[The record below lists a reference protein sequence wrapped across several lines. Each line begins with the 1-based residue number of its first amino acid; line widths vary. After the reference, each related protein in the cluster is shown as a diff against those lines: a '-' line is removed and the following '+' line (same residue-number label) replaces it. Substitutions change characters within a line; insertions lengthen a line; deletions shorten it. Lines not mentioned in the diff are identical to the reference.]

1 MSTYQVDNI
10 QIMNNILD
18 NNDPSKKLTLS
29 LANVTS
35 NTTRIL
41 TVPNANT
48 TIVGTDTSQTLTNKT
63 ITDSTNNITA
73 NGLRTATSSVDIAAA
88 SAPTSGQVLTAT
100 SATEANW
107 QTPAVYTINFNNN
120 GTVST
125 ANLSTIKQW
134 YGRGT
139 STSGVVTFNVT
150 TDGTSTG
157 SAIFPTLSLT
167 THYLI
172 ATAQANSTSNTV
184 VPFASIQ
191 NITNNRVVRVNVKT
205 GSGSGLTN
213 AANGTTVYLNII
225 GV

>member
-18 NNDPSKKLTLS
+18 SNDPSKKLTLS
-29 LANVTS
+29 LANVTA

-41 TVPNANT
+41 TVPDDNT

-63 ITDSTNNITA
+63 IADSTNNITA
-73 NGLRTATSSVDIAAA
+73 NGLRTATTSVDIAAA

-100 SATEANW
+100 SATAANW

-134 YGRGT
+134 YGRAT

-150 TDGTSTG
+150 TNGVSTG
-157 SAIFPTLSLT
+157 TPVFPTLSLT

-191 NITNNRVVRVNVKT
+191 NITNNRVVTVNVKT